1 MAVTSYMERLLAM
14 LDDPDDKVGVVTL
27 ALMLASGEDLS
38 ELTAQLQESPDPLIR
53 RRIHTLQN
61 AVTMRERRRRI
72 YYSLNKENE
81 DDLDIP
87 AELIDLHLLWFDK
100 DHPAEVKS
108 VVDDFLKLVEKFPL
122 ETLEDAE
129 FLMRKNCFL
138 PEKESTI
145 RPENYCIG
153 TVLFHRQGAT
163 SVLLALLWHLL
174 GRKKFQLVQVLGNF
188 ALMDDKGQILFGSG
202 SWQLEKLDGA
212 QPVRWSSQMLMRYI
226 ASTLLSCA
234 VNSDSY
240 RYVMSITRA
249 LTGDE
254 SKHVFDNFPYPFCS
268 APADED
274 EQLEQ

>member
-1 MAVTSYMERLLAM
+1 
-14 LDDPDDKVGVVTL
+14 
-27 ALMLASGEDLS
+27 
-38 ELTAQLQESPDPLIR
+38 
-53 RRIHTLQN
+53 
-61 AVTMRERRRRI
+61 
-72 YYSLNKENE
+72 
-81 DDLDIP
+81 
-87 AELIDLHLLWFDK
+87 
-100 DHPAEVKS
+100 
-108 VVDDFLKLVEKFPL
+108 
-122 ETLEDAE
+122 
-129 FLMRKNCFL
+129 
-138 PEKESTI
+138 
-145 RPENYCIG
+145 
-153 TVLFHRQGAT
+153 
-163 SVLLALLWHLL
+163 
-174 GRKKFQLVQVLGNF
+174 
-188 ALMDDKGQILFGSG
+188 MDDKGQILFGSG

>member
-87 AELIDLHLLWFDK
+87 AELINLHLLWFDK

-108 VVDDFLKLVEKFPL
+108 VVNDFLKLVEKFPL

-153 TVLFHRQGAT
+153 TVLFHRQG
-163 SVLLALLWHLL
+163 
-174 GRKKFQLVQVLGNF
+174 
-188 ALMDDKGQILFGSG
+188 
-202 SWQLEKLDGA
+202 
-212 QPVRWSSQMLMRYI
+212 QPVCFWLCCGICWAEKSFNWCRYWAI
-226 ASTLLSCA
+226 L
-234 VNSDSY
+234 
-240 RYVMSITRA
+240 
-249 LTGDE
+249 
-254 SKHVFDNFPYPFCS
+254 P
-268 APADED
+268 
-274 EQLEQ
+274 